1 MAKKKENTDNKEVL
15 GENKENS
22 AAKTADA
29 GAENGVASAQEKFQI
44 KLRELLALA
53 KKKKNMLEYQEISDF
68 FSDMQL
74 DAEQF
79 ADTGNIG
86 VISHLNEWKM
96 CFVAKC
102 RKSRRESLFARIDD
116 NDNATRILLHD
127 TADQRS

>member
-53 KKKKNMLEYQEISDF
+53 KKKKN
-68 FSDMQL
+68 
-74 DAEQF
+74 A
-79 ADTGNIG
+79 G
-86 VISHLNEWKM
+86 VSG
-96 CFVAKC
+96 
-102 RKSRRESLFARIDD
+102 
-116 NDNATRILLHD
+116 
-127 TADQRS
+127 DQRLLFRHAAGCRAV

>member
-53 KKKKNMLEYQEISDF
+53 KKQK
-68 FSDMQL
+68 
-74 DAEQF
+74 
-79 ADTGNIG
+79 
-86 VISHLNEWKM
+86 
-96 CFVAKC
+96 
-102 RKSRRESLFARIDD
+102 
-116 NDNATRILLHD
+116 
-127 TADQRS
+127 

>member
-74 DAEQF
+74 PFIGCQKEFKQKIKKEKH
-79 ADTGNIG
+79 TYPKLYSEITPLINKRNI
-86 VISHLNEWKM
+86 M
-96 CFVAKC
+96 
-102 RKSRRESLFARIDD
+102 ESIHRNTYD
-116 NDNATRILLHD
+116 
-127 TADQRS
+127 

>member
-68 FSDMQL
+68 FSRTCSWMQSSLRRFL
-74 DAEQF
+74 DFLEAN
-79 ADTGNIG
+79 NID
-86 VISHLNEWKM
+86 VL
-96 CFVAKC
+96 
-102 RKSRRESLFARIDD
+102 RITDD
-116 NDNATRILLHD
+116 DVDDEMLLD
-127 TADQRS
+127 VDDEDEM

>member
-53 KKKKNMLEYQEISDF
+53 KKKSQPKQNSWVWTLSMTLFMKWQKTK
-68 FSDMQL
+68 L
-74 DAEQF
+74 VTA
-79 ADTGNIG
+79 A
-86 VISHLNEWKM
+86 L
-96 CFVAKC
+96 
-102 RKSRRESLFARIDD
+102 SRVC
-116 NDNATRILLHD
+116 
-127 TADQRS
+127 